1 MFYYGSFPLFLYK
14 VTNVIFLPKFSFLLA
29 SRLVSSIISILTI
42 PIIFLIG
49 RQLSSAKT
57 GLIASF
63 VFAFSTGSIQ
73 YAHFNTTE
81 SSLVLFLSLITYLSI
96 KIVKEKNVFL
106 FPIVGLLVGLSYATK
121 IIGLTFVIIPL
132 ISFVFINYPKLK
144 IKKTLLWFSLFIS
157 AVVVSGFIFAPYQ
170 IIDFQHF
177 KAEQEYMQ
185 GVTYGKYKPPFI
197 IIYEGTLPYIFQL
210 VKILPFTLGFV
221 SLPLSLLGLTQII
234 INLIKKE
241 KKNFLYLFIF
251 IFPLFYFAWA
261 GVWYAKFSRYYI
273 LLFPFLALWSAFF
286 IQKAKKYILF
296 FLLLL
301 IGINGL
307 MFLNIYKQP
316 NTRLQ
321 ASLWIY
327 DNIPKQNK
335 ILGEHWDD
343 NLPFSVGTYTSSSFQ
358 ISQLPVYN
366 EDNSY
371 KISSLSEKV
380 ANSDYFIT
388 SSRRV
393 YFSILKNPNK
403 YPFTSKFYKLL
414 FEGKLGFTLVKKFT
428 NYPFI
433 FSDDFADESFQS
445 YDHPPVLIFKNEKKT
460 TAKEIEFLIQ

>member
-1 MFYYGSFPLFLYK
+1 MKIVKIINQNSFLLIIIIFMGAFLRLYGLNWDQGLYLHPDERLYVNASNITLPHSISNFFSPNSPLNPKMFYYGSFPLFLYK

-170 IIDFQHF
+170 IIDFRHF

-241 KKNFLYLFIF
+241 KKNFLYLF
-251 IFPLFYFAWA
+251 
-261 GVWYAKFSRYYI
+261 
-273 LLFPFLALWSAFF
+273 
-286 IQKAKKYILF
+286 
-296 FLLLL
+296 
-301 IGINGL
+301 
-307 MFLNIYKQP
+307 
-316 NTRLQ
+316 
-321 ASLWIY
+321 IY